1 MKTKDKLIYEI
12 MSRESQGHC
21 HSEELDELYEK
32 LSRMK
37 KSVLINRLKK
47 YNLPFDYLDEVL
59 GIK

>member
-37 KSVLINRLKK
+37 KV
-47 YNLPFDYLDEVL
+47 Y
-59 GIK
+59 